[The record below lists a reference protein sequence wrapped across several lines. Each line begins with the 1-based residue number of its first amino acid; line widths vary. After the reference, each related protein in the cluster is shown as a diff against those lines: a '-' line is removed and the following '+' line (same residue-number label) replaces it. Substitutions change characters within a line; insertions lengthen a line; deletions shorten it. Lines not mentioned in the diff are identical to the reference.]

1 MPFWHQPPEHCN
13 HVLRRN
19 APASFVACS
28 EFSHSSHGAP
38 GEMKLSSRHGGAMPK
53 SRLNTEMTKFSADR
67 AAGDN
72 GPDAIDER
80 RMGRRGQG
88 KPAHPVGGP
97 ASPVPNGPSEP
108 AHRRPTMDGRK
119 MGPYER

>member
-1 MPFWHQPPEHCN
+1 MPIWHQPPEHCN

-28 EFSHSSHGAP
+28 EISHSSHGAP

-67 AAGDN
+67 AAGD
-72 GPDAIDER
+72 
-80 RMGRRGQG
+80 
-88 KPAHPVGGP
+88 GG
-97 ASPVPNGPSEP
+97 N
-108 AHRRPTMDGRK
+108 RPIRTGTSSTNDGWK
-119 MGPYER
+119 KNGPYER